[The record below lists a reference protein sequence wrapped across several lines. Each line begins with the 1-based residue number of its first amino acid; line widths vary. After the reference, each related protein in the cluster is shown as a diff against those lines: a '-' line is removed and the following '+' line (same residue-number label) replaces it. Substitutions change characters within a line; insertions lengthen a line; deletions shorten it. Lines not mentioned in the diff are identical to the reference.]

1 MKKRTKIF
9 GLKIEQIGGMTLCVV
24 LSVLILIYG
33 KHDAPADD
41 ATVGSVDAKYEA
53 MDGDLDY
60 GNLLMGDADAEPE
73 KQNIPTGVPTATPAI
88 TAPVY
93 DENAGTE
100 EEPLWLEDEY
110 FRYSI
115 VRGVATVAEL
125 VVGELETA
133 VIPAKIEI
141 YPVEIIGEYLFQNQ
155 SGLKQVTIPE
165 GIKEIRWNAFENCE
179 ALETVQFPTSLTTI
193 CECAFWNTGLSAV
206 VLPAHIRMIEDYAFY
221 SCPQLTNLELSFTSN
236 LDAIFDMSIVESVTL
251 MEGVTVIDEDAFSCA
266 EVLTQVNLPSTL
278 AMIKSYAFWECTAL
292 ESIVLPDS
300 VASIGANA
308 FENCYELKEVKM
320 PEGLLLLS
328 EYAFYSCWALEEL
341 VLPAGIT
348 TIQDGAFDDCEEL
361 VLIVT
366 EGSVGEEYVIENDL
380 LYEIR

>member
-1 MKKRTKIF
+1 MEKTKIF
-9 GLKIEQIGGMTLCVV
+9 GMKPYQIGGMTLCVV
-24 LSVLILIYG
+24 LSVLIFVFG
-33 KHDAPADD
+33 KHDIPQEEG
-41 ATVGSVDAKYEA
+41 TVNRVDAKYEA

-60 GNLLMGDADAEPE
+60 GNLLMGEAESE
-73 KQNIPTGVPTATPAI
+73 NTQQKIPTAVPTATPAI

-93 DENAGTE
+93 DRNAGTE
-100 EEPLWLEDEY
+100 EEPLWLEDAY
-110 FRYSI
+110 FRYSV

-125 VVGELETA
+125 ISEEEENMT
-133 VIPAKIEI
+133 IPSQIEV
-141 YPVEIIGEYLFQNQ
+141 YPVEIIGEYLFQGRT
-155 SGLKQVTIPE
+155 SLKQVIIPE

-179 ALETVQFPTSLTTI
+179 ALEQVQFPASLQKI
-193 CECAFWNTGLSAV
+193 CECAFWNTGLTSV
-206 VLPAHIRMIEDYAFY
+206 CLPEHIRTIEDYAFY
-221 SCPQLTNLELSFTSN
+221 SCEKLTELELSFTSN
-236 LDAIFDMSIVESVTL
+236 LDMIFDMAVVDTVSL
-251 MEGVTVIDEDAFSCA
+251 LEGVTVIDEDAFSCA
-266 EVLTQVNLPSTL
+266 EALTQINLPSTL

-308 FENCYELKEVKM
+308 FENCYALREVKM

-348 TIQDGAFDDCEEL
+348 TIQEGAFDDCEAL

-366 EGSVGEEYVIENDL
+366 EGSVAEEYVIENDL